1 MPDYDYD
8 LFVIGAGSGGVR
20 SARLAAQLGKRV
32 AVAEESKPG
41 GTCVVRGCVPKKYLV
56 YGAEYG
62 AAIEGAQKYGW
73 SVGDVSFNWT
83 ELRDSIQTEVDRLS
97 GIYAGILEKNGATL
111 FSERAEFVDAHTV
124 KLKNSGKEVTAETI
138 LIAVGGRPWMPEI
151 KGAEHAIMSDDA
163 FLLDKLPENILII
176 GGGYIASEFAG
187 IYAGLGVKTVQ
198 AYRGSRLLN
207 GFDPEVRDRAGE
219 LQEQNG
225 IDTRF
230 NISPTEIKK
239 TKGGYIVTFD
249 DGSKIG
255 TDLVFMA
262 TGRKPHTPGLNLASA
277 GVEVDKNGA
286 VIVDEYS
293 RSSAKN
299 IYAVGDVT
307 NRVNLTP
314 VAIREGAAFVETV
327 FKDNPTAYD
336 HSEIASAVFTRPPI
350 GVVGLNEGQA
360 RQEYGDKVTVYTTSF
375 RPMKNV
381 LAGKPQRCFMK
392 LITEGKK
399 ERVIGIHIVGDDSPE
414 IIQALGI
421 CVKAGLTKADFD
433 RTCAVHPTL
442 AEEIVTLK
450 PREINK
456 TTVVS

>member
-1 MPDYDYD
+1 
-8 LFVIGAGSGGVR
+8 
-20 SARLAAQLGKRV
+20 
-32 AVAEESKPG
+32 
-41 GTCVVRGCVPKKYLV
+41 
-56 YGAEYG
+56 
-62 AAIEGAQKYGW
+62 
-73 SVGDVSFNWT
+73 
-83 ELRDSIQTEVDRLS
+83 
-97 GIYAGILEKNGATL
+97 
-111 FSERAEFVDAHTV
+111 
-124 KLKNSGKEVTAETI
+124 
-138 LIAVGGRPWMPEI
+138 
-151 KGAEHAIMSDDA
+151 
-163 FLLDKLPENILII
+163 
-176 GGGYIASEFAG
+176 
-187 IYAGLGVKTVQ
+187 
-198 AYRGSRLLN
+198 LLN

-219 LQEQNG
+219 LQQQNG

-230 NISPTEIKK
+230 NVSPKEIKK
-239 TKGGYIVTFD
+239 AKGGYIVTFD
-249 DGSKIG
+249 DGSKVG

-262 TGRKPHTPGLNLASA
+262 TGRKPHTPGLNLAAA

-286 VIVDEYS
+286 VIVDKYS

-327 FKDNPTAYD
+327 YNDNPTAYD

-360 RQEYGDKVTVYTTSF
+360 RQEYGDEVTVYTTSF